1 MVAKINIIIT
11 SIALIIIIALACLN
25 SCNNTANRNRLE
37 SANSEIESLKTSLSE
52 CIQANKSKDDVI
64 NRINAAYSALA
75 DKCSK
80 ATEDRDER
88 ESKIDTID
96 HDWLVCELPDGVQDL
111 FK

>member
-1 MVAKINIIIT
+1 MTTKINIIII

-25 SCNNTANRNRLE
+25 SCNNAENRNRLE
-37 SANSEIESLKTSLSE
+37 SANNEIKSLKTLLSE
-52 CIQANKSKDDVI
+52 CVQANKSKDDAI
-64 NRINAAYSALA
+64 SHMNDAYSALA

-80 ATEDRDER
+80 ATEDRDDR

-96 HDWLVCELPDGVQDL
+96 HDWLMCELPDGVQDM